1 MTESMRS
8 LVIER
13 FGDPQQVLIARERPV
28 PQPGPGEVRLKLIQ
42 SPIHTHDLELVRGE
56 YGYKPPLP
64 TTPGTEAVGY
74 VDALGPDV
82 THLQLG
88 QRVCAAGLD
97 AAWAEFFIARARGV
111 VPLPDALSD
120 DAACQLLAMPLSASM
135 LVDNL
140 ALRPGDWMIQN
151 TANGA
156 IGRIVNAFATR
167 RGFRVIN
174 LVRSL
179 TAATVMRAAGYSH
192 VVSREDPEWP
202 QQVARILQGAKLQH
216 AVDSLGGDAANE
228 LLGVLDTGGT
238 LVSFGSMVSLTL
250 NIHVDNLLYKQATL
264 RGFWAAKQSALITA
278 EERARMIREIIDMVL
293 AGELA
298 LTVDAA
304 FDLAHAGDAASAVS
318 RPNRLG
324 KVALRA

>member
-1 MTESMRS
+1 
-8 LVIER
+8 L
-13 FGDPQQVLIARERPV
+13 
-28 PQPGPGEVRLKLIQ
+28 PQPGPGEVRLKLIL

-74 VDALGPDV
+74 VDALGPEV

-88 QRVCAAGLD
+88 QRVCAAGLG
-97 AAWAEFFIARARGV
+97 AAWAEFFIARARSV
-111 VPLPDALSD
+111 VPLPEALSD
-120 DAACQLLAMPLSASM
+120 AAACQLLAMPLSASM
-135 LVDNL
+135 LVANL
-140 ALRPGDWMIQN
+140 ALQPGDWMIQN

-156 IGRIVNAFATR
+156 IGRIVNAFARR
-167 RGFRVIN
+167 RGFHVIN

-179 TAATVMRAAGYSH
+179 AAATAMREAGYSH
-192 VVSREDPEWP
+192 VVSSDDPEWP
-202 QQVARILQGAKLQH
+202 QQVARIHQGAKLQR
-216 AVDSLGGDAANE
+216 AVDSLGGAAANE
-228 LLGVLDTGGT
+228 LLAVLDAGGT

-264 RGFWAAKQSALITA
+264 RGFWAAKQSELTSA
-278 EERARMIREIIDMVL
+278 EERTRLIREIIDMVL

-304 FDLAHAGDAASAVS
+304 FDLADAGAAAAAVG
-318 RPNRLG
+318 RRNRLG
-324 KVALRA
+324 KIALRA